1 MSEMEIINP
10 EIEKYLLLLLKTEN
24 EVLEEM
30 EQFGYR
36 NKFPIIGPLL
46 GNVLMQTARSIRA
59 RKILEMGSGY
69 GYSAFWF
76 AMGMEKEGTVIACD
90 KSDENAL
97 QARKYFERA
106 GMSNLLD
113 FRTEDAFKVIDLI
126 SDELD
131 IVFIDC
137 NKDQY
142 PEALGKALPK
152 VRSGGMIIAHNV
164 LWYGTVVE
172 GDRGGVTSYI
182 KEFNRLLYDTP
193 ELITTIVPV
202 WDGLSISLKK

>member
-1 MSEMEIINP
+1 MEIINP

-30 EQFGYR
+30 EQFGDR

-90 KSDENAL
+90 KSDENAR